1 MTPDLFAQIVSAIGG
16 PGAVI
21 FLWFYFRGQTAKPKD
36 NDPVKECFG
45 ISTRM
50 VEKEIKAALHEI
62 ETGMAVLLDR
72 RK

>member
-36 NDPVKECFG
+36 NDPVKEW
-45 ISTRM
+45 
-50 VEKEIKAALHEI
+50 VADLKEIKAARHEI

>member
-21 FLWFYFRGQTAKPKD
+21 FLWFYFRGQTTKPKD
-36 NDPVKECFG
+36 NDPVKEW
-45 ISTRM
+45 
-50 VEKEIKAALHEI
+50 VADLKEIKAALHEI

>member
-1 MTPDLFAQIVSAIGG
+1 VTPDLFAQVVSAIGG

-21 FLWFYFRGQTAKPKD
+21 FLWFYFRGQNAKPKSD
-36 NDPVKECFG
+36 DPVKEW
-45 ISTRM
+45 
-50 VEKEIKAALHEI
+50 VADLKEIKAALHEI

>member
-1 MTPDLFAQIVSAIGG
+1 VTPDLFAQIVSAIGG

-21 FLWFYFRGQTAKPKD
+21 FLWLYFRGQPAKEKEA
-36 NDPVKECFG
+36 DPVKEWAADL
-45 ISTRM
+45 
-50 VEKEIKAALHEI
+50 KEIKAALHEI

>member
-1 MTPDLFAQIVSAIGG
+1 MTPDLFAQVVSAIGG

-21 FLWFYFRGQTAKPKD
+21 VLWFYFRGQTAKQKTD
-36 NDPVKECFG
+36 DPVKEW
-45 ISTRM
+45 
-50 VEKEIKAALHEI
+50 VADLKEIKAALHEI

>member
-21 FLWFYFRGQTAKPKD
+21 FLWLYFRGQSAKATKD
-36 NDPVKECFG
+36 GDPVKEW
-45 ISTRM
+45 
-50 VEKEIKAALHEI
+50 VADLKEIKAALHEI

>member
-1 MTPDLFAQIVSAIGG
+1 MTPDLFAQVVSAIGG

-21 FLWFYFRGQTAKPKD
+21 FLWFYFRGQAAKQKTD
-36 NDPVKECFG
+36 DPVKEW
-45 ISTRM
+45 
-50 VEKEIKAALHEI
+50 VADLKEIKAALHEI